1 MKGTVKFFN
10 TSKGW
15 GFITDTE
22 GKDNFFY
29 YLGIKI
35 DGFKS
40 LHEGDIVE
48 FEIEQDTRGKEQA
61 VNVTPIITRKIV
73 AHELSKE
80 KLHLMRI
87 KDDKGTHGWY
97 VADKEDNPVV
107 DKEMSLLEV
116 AAYVGIDTEELEAE
130 L

>member
-1 MKGTVKFFN
+1 M
-10 TSKGW
+10 
-15 GFITDTE
+15 
-22 GKDNFFY
+22 
-29 YLGIKI
+29 

-61 VNVTPIITRKIV
+61 VNVTPIIMRKIV

-116 AAYVGIDTEELEAE
+116 AAYAGIDTEGLEAE

>member
-1 MKGTVKFFN
+1 MQGTVKFFN
-10 TSKGW
+10 VKRGY

-22 GKDNFFY
+22 GKDTFVHYSNI
-29 YLGIKI
+29 LI
-35 DGFKS
+35 DGFRTLEK
-40 LHEGDIVE
+40 GDIVE
-48 FEIEQDTRGKEQA
+48 FEIEQDTKDRDQA
-61 VNVTPIITRKIV
+61 INVTPIITRKIV

-87 KDDKGTHGWY
+87 KDDKGTHSWY

-116 AAYVGIDTEELEAE
+116 AAFAGIDVEGLA
-130 L
+130 